1 MKIGISSPVF
11 TLEPFS
17 KVLEEVSKFFK
28 LWEIVAD
35 IKQLLP
41 LIVDDFKQL
50 TPSYDLEFSI
60 HAPFND
66 LNIASL
72 NPELRRLAL
81 RYVEDAIK
89 FADDL
94 EISMLSFHPGHLS
107 PSGLYDME
115 KVYETNLKSINEIAL
130 FAQEYSIKIALENMP
145 IRGWTLGNSAP
156 EVLKMISDTQFGI
169 CFDVGHAYIQNE
181 VDGFLENIDKIY
193 HVHIH
198 DNNGRRDEHLILGEG
213 AIDLLSIIEKLKKS
227 YTGMI
232 IIESNT
238 LVEGVK
244 SKSILEKMLH

>member
-1 MKIGISSPVF
+1 
-11 TLEPFS
+11 
-17 KVLEEVSKFFK
+17 
-28 LWEIVAD
+28 
-35 IKQLLP
+35 
-41 LIVDDFKQL
+41 
-50 TPSYDLEFSI
+50 
-60 HAPFND
+60 
-66 LNIASL
+66 
-72 NPELRRLAL
+72 
-81 RYVEDAIK
+81 
-89 FADDL
+89 
-94 EISMLSFHPGHLS
+94 
-107 PSGLYDME
+107 
-115 KVYETNLKSINEIAL
+115 
-130 FAQEYSIKIALENMP
+130 MP